1 MVQTPYRCIHGDED
15 TVIGGISYDSRRAKE
30 GDVFLCIVGE
40 KTDGHEY
47 IGEVLDKKIAA
58 LVVEKEKV
66 LVPELRKRLGR
77 TVVLAVPDTRYALA
91 MMSAA
96 YFDFPAK
103 KLHLIGITG
112 TKGKTTTAYMIRS
125 ILEEAGFRTGL
136 IGTVETIVGMER
148 EMCIRDSCRD
158 V

>member
-77 TVVLAVPDTRYALA
+77 TVVLAVPDTSCLLYTSCFNRQMRQKSICRTDRRY
-91 MMSAA
+91 
-96 YFDFPAK
+96 F
-103 KLHLIGITG
+103 GC
-112 TKGKTTTAYMIRS
+112 
-125 ILEEAGFRTGL
+125 
-136 IGTVETIVGMER
+136 GMG
-148 EMCIRDSCRD
+148 
-158 V
+158 